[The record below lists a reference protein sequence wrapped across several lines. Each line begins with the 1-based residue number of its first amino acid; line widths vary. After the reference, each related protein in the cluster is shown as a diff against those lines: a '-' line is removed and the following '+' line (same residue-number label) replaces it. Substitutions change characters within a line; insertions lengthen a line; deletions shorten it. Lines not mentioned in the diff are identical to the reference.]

1 MADFSEEFGEMA
13 EKIESVKIGVQEK
26 MDSMHKLVQEVLAAL
41 EMSEKPKRESS
52 SGWVEVSKDER
63 RKAGELRV
71 ALLLGKVPESAGL
84 LIDAKVTADLLNISS
99 RTLYRLEDLQAIPQ
113 PVRLGKL
120 IRWRLAELLAWI
132 DAGCPQRRAWVYP
145 SVETK
150 KRR

>member
-1 MADFSEEFGEMA
+1 MADFSEEFGEMT
-13 EKIESVKIGVQEK
+13 EKIESVKAGMQEK
-26 MDSMHKLVQEVLAAL
+26 IDSLNKLVREALAAL
-41 EMSEKPKRESS
+41 EVSEKPKRESS
-52 SGWVEVSKDER
+52 SGWIEVSENER
-63 RKAGELRV
+63 MKASELRV
-71 ALLLGKVPESAGL
+71 ALLLGKVPETAGL

-99 RTLYRLEDLQAIPQ
+99 RTLYRLDDLQAIPE